1 MNCIFFCTTPLTELP
16 IMAPK
21 KKSVGRSRDYKQ
33 SALYDAAFA
42 VTDEGLT
49 PYAAAVKHGVP
60 KTTLI
65 SQMKGARPSD
75 EQIQPAQRLSRAQEE
90 DIVNWILRQEKLGYA
105 PTSSLVR
112 SLVTSILTEN
122 GDNRPLGK
130 NWLASFKKRHPEVIS
145 KMGRKQEADRFTSF
159 TPKAVN

>member
-1 MNCIFFCTTPLTELP
+1 MNWIFFSTTPLTELP

-21 KKSVGRSRDYKQ
+21 KKSVGRSRDYEQ

-49 PYAAAVKHGVP
+49 PYAAAAKHGVP

-65 SQMKGARPSD
+65 SQMKGTRPSD

-112 SLVTSILTEN
+112 SLVTSILKEN
-122 GDNRPLGK
+122 
-130 NWLASFKKRHPEVIS
+130 
-145 KMGRKQEADRFTSF
+145 
-159 TPKAVN
+159 